1 MQLKFYAPIISQVF
15 FISYVMVKISK
26 EDEIS
31 AKASK
36 VGIIEKIV
44 NPIPTSHGLNQPIEI
59 DHI

>member
-15 FISYVMVKISK
+15 FISYVMIKISK
-26 EDEIS
+26 EDKIS

-44 NPIPTSHGLNQPIEI
+44 NPIPTSHGLNQPI
-59 DHI
+59 